1 MLIKHLPFDINDP
14 LEILGLELSYDNQ
27 SLHQVDC
34 KSLKAHRVNPV
45 YKMHPILS
53 DNTIGIGLYY
63 TRTPGI
69 GGLIRQQIEDF
80 CVEELTNRIESANGK
95 YLIVELTKK
104 NWDIHHLVRDLARIL
119 RISQTRFGWAG
130 TKDKRALTKQKISIW
145 DVSEEDIARVRLK
158 DVELKVI
165 GRSNKKISLGDLWG
179 NRFRIAIRDIGL
191 SQEETLS
198 RVRAITQELEHGAP
212 NFFGVQRFGE
222 NRPMTHI
229 VGEAIVRGNFKEAAL
244 MYIAK
249 PFPDEPDEIRN
260 ARQYVLDTGDFKE
273 GLKIYPVRLQF
284 ERAMMNHLVAHA
296 DDYTGAFRVLS
307 PKLRE
312 MFLHAYQ
319 SYIFNLILSRRIVSG
334 LSIHE
339 AYVGDIVCF
348 KNEMGMPDTS
358 RLQKVTKDNVDG
370 ISNLINRGRAFV
382 TAPLVGHDAQFAE
395 GKQGEIEKTV
405 VNELNIDLEGF
416 KVTAMPELSSKGRRR
431 EMILPFKPV
440 FNVAEDEIN
449 AGKTKLILEFSL
461 QKGGYATIILRE
473 YMK

>member
-1 MLIKHLPFDINDP
+1 MIINHVTVVN
-14 LEILGLELSYDNQ
+14 Y
-27 SLHQVDC
+27 

-45 YKMHPILS
+45 YKMHSILS
-53 DNTIGIGLYY
+53 DNTIGTGLYY

-69 GGLIRQQIEDF
+69 GGCIRQEIEDF
-80 CVEELTNRIESANGK
+80 RVEELTNRVESTNGK

-119 RISQTRFGWAG
+119 RISQKRFGWAG

-145 DVSEEDIARVRLK
+145 DVSEEDVALVRLK

-179 NRFRIAIRDIGL
+179 NRFKIIVRNCEL
-191 SQEETLS
+191 SKGETL
-198 RVRAITQELEHGAP
+198 VRAKAITHELEKGAP

-222 NRPMTHI
+222 NRPVTHI
-229 VGEAIVRGNFKEAAL
+229 VGEAIVRVNFKEAAL
-244 MYIAK
+244 IYIAK
-249 PFPDEPDEIRN
+249 PFPDETDEIRKT
-260 ARQYVLDTGDFKE
+260 RQYVLDTGDFKE

-284 ERAMMNHLVAHA
+284 ERAMMNHLVANA

-319 SYIFNLILSRRIVSG
+319 SYIFNIILSRRIASG

-339 AYVGDIVCF
+339 AYEGDIVCF
-348 KNEMGMPDTS
+348 KNEMGMHDTS

-370 ISNLINRGRAFV
+370 INKS
-382 TAPLVGHDAQFAE
+382 H
-395 GKQGEIEKTV
+395 K
-405 VNELNIDLEGF
+405 
-416 KVTAMPELSSKGRRR
+416 
-431 EMILPFKPV
+431 
-440 FNVAEDEIN
+440 
-449 AGKTKLILEFSL
+449 
-461 QKGGYATIILRE
+461 
-473 YMK
+473 